1 MKKLAAILFF
11 IYVINVR
18 LDIKSVQY
26 DGSLLAYKPS
36 AFGSTK
42 KSFYIDEAV
51 RDFYRKVTQ
60 TSLWVNVNV

>member
-26 DGSLLAYKPS
+26 DGSLLAYNQHLDQQKRV
-36 AFGSTK
+36 F
-42 KSFYIDEAV
+42 I
-51 RDFYRKVTQ
+51 
-60 TSLWVNVNV
+60 